1 MNIERNQDRRTL
13 QALLDAF
20 PVVAILGPRQC
31 GKSTLAKSF
40 APKHRFDLENPRD
53 LARLDNPM
61 LALESLDGLVMIDE
75 IQRKPDLFPL
85 LRYLCDEHPSRRF
98 LVLGSAS
105 RDLIR
110 QSSETLAGRIGYHTL
125 GGFRVGDTDDFRRLW
140 TRGGFPRAY
149 LASDDHAADL
159 WKQHY
164 ATTFLEQDIPQLGIQ
179 IPPATL
185 RRFWTML
192 AHYHGQV
199 LNASELAMSFG
210 ISDKTVRRYLEILEG
225 TFMVRLLQPW
235 LPNVGKRLVK
245 SPKVYLR
252 DSGIFHSLLRLVTE
266 NDILAHPKLG
276 ASWEGFALEQAIRAL
291 DLSGGE
297 AFFWRPHDGTSE
309 LDLFYLKHG
318 KGHGVEVKFS
328 DAPTLTKSM
337 HRAMELLELE
347 RLWVV
352 YPGSQAYDLAE
363 RIHVLPVSQ
372 LERMKSA

>member
-1 MNIERNQDRRTL
+1 MNIERNQDRDTL
-13 QALLDAF
+13 QALLETF

-61 LALESLDGLVMIDE
+61 LALEPLDGLVMIDE

-85 LRYLCDEHPSRRF
+85 LRYLCDETPSRRF

-125 GGFRVGDTDDFRRLW
+125 GGFRIDDTKDFRRLW

-149 LASDDHAADL
+149 LASDDRAADL
-159 WKQHY
+159 WQQHY

-266 NDILAHPKLG
+266 SDILAHPKLG
-276 ASWEGFALEQAIRAL
+276 ASWEGFVLEQAIRAL
-291 DLSGGE
+291 DLSAGE

-318 KGHGVEVKFS
+318 KGHGVEIKFS

-337 HRAMELLELE
+337 HRAVELLELE

-363 RIHVLPVSQ
+363 RIHVLPASQ
-372 LERMKSA
+372 MGRLKVG